1 MEHVIRATIIYL
13 FLFVI
18 LRASGNRQFGEITVF
33 DAILLLIIAEST
45 QQALIGEDFSI
56 TAGLILISTLVGID
70 IFFSQLK
77 RWSKKADLILEG
89 VPVLLIDKGT
99 LLKENMKR
107 ERVDEGDI
115 MAAARELRGLESLDQ
130 VKYAVL
136 ERNGTISI
144 IPWR

>member
-77 RWSKKADLILEG
+77 RWSKKADMILEG

-107 ERVDEGDI
+107 ERVDEEDI